1 MWTMFF
7 MGVTVGVN
15 IAGLIL
21 SFKESHDTNKKKTR
35 MDLESE

>member
-21 SFKESHDTNKKKTR
+21 SFKESYDTDKKKRR
-35 MDLESE
+35 MDLES